1 MSINSTLKKEGIR
14 VIGKLNTLEINKI
27 ASNISE
33 KIVNAFPEHGIN
45 QSDLFISIARLD
57 MYIAEMPNDMAMAKY
72 FYKNNSIYFSKD
84 MDLDDLH
91 TLALHECLHFIQEV
105 KNKQG
110 KLLRMGLYNLEGYSN
125 NGMALNEAAVQHM
138 ASVASNSML
147 DSVKYYNMELSTE
160 SPDFYPIQTALLNEM
175 IYFTGSYPLYHSTL
189 YSNDIFKNTFIAKSS
204 SKTYSQIEKNFD
216 LICEYEALLSEHI
229 YKLSICSEE
238 VKSIGKIQKLNSK
251 IDAYKNIILEK
262 TLETQNI
269 ILLDCFNAEL
279 NNVRS
284 LEDATAFEEHI
295 LGFKDVLISTQNYNF
310 YNDFCADMLNKLD
323 EKREFLLKYG
333 NILDV
338 DSITN
343 ELAAVQEQ
351 TYGFQFF
358 KRLFSK
364 LLLLF
369 EEAFREKNINKNN

>member
-125 NGMALNEAAVQHM
+125 SGMALNEAAVQHM
-138 ASVASNSML
+138 ASIASNSML

-216 LICEYEALLSEHI
+216 LICEYETLLSEHI

-269 ILLDCFNAEL
+269 ILLDCFNTEL